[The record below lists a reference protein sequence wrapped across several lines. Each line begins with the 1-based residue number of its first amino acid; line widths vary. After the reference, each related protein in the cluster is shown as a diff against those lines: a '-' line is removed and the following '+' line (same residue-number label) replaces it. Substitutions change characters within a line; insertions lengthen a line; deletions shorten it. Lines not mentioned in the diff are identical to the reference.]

1 MTNKVDYDAVVV
13 GAGFAGLPLIHHL
26 KKTGISVKVL
36 DKASEIGGTW
46 TWNRYPGAATDS
58 EGYYYCLT
66 FSKEILQEWT
76 WSERYPGWEETN
88 RYLNFVADKCDMWP
102 HIQLNTEVKSAEF
115 IKDDGLWCVKTGTGE
130 ETICK
135 YFISA
140 MGMISQPVIPKYN
153 GMSNYKGPCFHSS
166 RWPQEGLEYE
176 GKKVGIVGC
185 GASTVQMLPI
195 MAQTAESVTVFQRT
209 PNFVL
214 PAMQKPMTP
223 EWEKDIK
230 DNYEEII
237 NKVCEL
243 INDISDNFDDFSV
256 GIGMPGSLHP
266 ETGLVQVSNTKAL
279 EGQNVKNDLE
289 KKLGYEVK
297 IANDADCLAVSESID
312 GSGMNYDSVFAVIM
326 GTGVGAGYTFRNQL
340 VVGPNK
346 LTGEWGQNPIPGPMD
361 DYEKSV
367 KRHCGRV
374 GAIEVFLSG
383 PGLENFYSFITNESK
398 TSKEIV
404 ELFRNGDKV
413 SKQIMDKY
421 FERTARSF
429 SSIVNIL
436 DPDVIVCGGGM
447 SEIEEL
453 YEEVPKRIIPYIAS
467 NFFNT
472 PIVKS
477 KHGSSS
483 GVRGAALLWD

>member
-1 MTNKVDYDAVVV
+1 M
-13 GAGFAGLPLIHHL
+13 
-26 KKTGISVKVL
+26 
-36 DKASEIGGTW
+36 
-46 TWNRYPGAATDS
+46 
-58 EGYYYCLT
+58 
-66 FSKEILQEWT
+66 
-76 WSERYPGWEETN
+76 
-88 RYLNFVADKCDMWP
+88 
-102 HIQLNTEVKSAEF
+102 
-115 IKDDGLWCVKTGTGE
+115 
-130 ETICK
+130 
-135 YFISA
+135 
-140 MGMISQPVIPKYN
+140 
-153 GMSNYKGPCFHSS
+153 
-166 RWPQEGLEYE
+166 
-176 GKKVGIVGC
+176 KVGIDWGGTKIEGIVLEP
-185 GASTVQMLPI
+185 STGNELLRKRVDAP
-195 MAQTAESVTVFQRT
+195 
-209 PNFVL
+209 
-214 PAMQKPMTP
+214 
-223 EWEKDIK
+223 K
-230 DNYEEII
+230 DNYVEII

-243 INDISDNFDDFSV
+243 INDISVNFDDFTI

-279 EGQNVKNDLE
+279 EGKNVKNDLE

-398 TSKEIV
+398 TSKDIV

-447 SEIEEL
+447 SEINS
-453 YEEVPKRIIPYIAS
+453 IISFGSLVLATPLAHDYPPGTTVTATVAPSNSWPDIEDDPMDAPLVKQFTETKVKIGKLPRRKAEIEPFHIDFTDSVLAASGRQDEMDKKFLDVVFTWNNPFQVFLS
-467 NFFNT
+467 NFYINYFIFLKYKVMNGSFFCT
-472 PIVKS
+472 PGGKELF
-477 KHGSSS
+477 KGEN
-483 GVRGAALLWD
+483 

>member
-1 MTNKVDYDAVVV
+1 M
-13 GAGFAGLPLIHHL
+13 
-26 KKTGISVKVL
+26 
-36 DKASEIGGTW
+36 
-46 TWNRYPGAATDS
+46 
-58 EGYYYCLT
+58 
-66 FSKEILQEWT
+66 
-76 WSERYPGWEETN
+76 
-88 RYLNFVADKCDMWP
+88 
-102 HIQLNTEVKSAEF
+102 
-115 IKDDGLWCVKTGTGE
+115 
-130 ETICK
+130 
-135 YFISA
+135 
-140 MGMISQPVIPKYN
+140 
-153 GMSNYKGPCFHSS
+153 
-166 RWPQEGLEYE
+166 
-176 GKKVGIVGC
+176 KVGIDWGGTKIEGIVLEP
-185 GASTVQMLPI
+185 STGKELLRKRVDAP
-195 MAQTAESVTVFQRT
+195 
-209 PNFVL
+209 
-214 PAMQKPMTP
+214 
-223 EWEKDIK
+223 K

-340 VVGPNK
+340 IVGPNK

-374 GAIEVFLSG
+374 GAIEIFLSG
-383 PGLENFYSFITNESK
+383 PGLENYYSFITNANK

-404 ELFRNGDKV
+404 ELFRNGDKCANQV
-413 SKQIMDKY
+413 MDKY

-447 SEIEEL
+447 SEIDEL
-453 YEEVPKRIIPYIAS
+453 YEEVPNRIIPYIAS

-472 PIVKS
+472 PIIKS
-477 KHGSSS
+477 THGSSS